1 MARVS
6 RHVSFSEQFGISVE
20 LLDELG
26 VFDPLLNSDTPLFI
40 DPLLLAFSRHP
51 EISNDATQLFREHF
65 GGVITL
71 MKKSVTAGDVAD
83 RSARQ
88 LLTFPE
94 VAGICLGY
102 GSASVSGSGSGPQLS
117 DKLLLV
123 AKDIVHLGYDDPSL
137 FPVLALLEDGIGPDR
152 ISDMAATAIEGA
164 LYAFTQRVSRILDV
178 PTERYM
184 SRKGESYQL
193 PTNPYG
199 RGRKLPVILVPLDIL
214 RKLPI
219 AKDWDGIMSAAAQ
232 NSQLRHQ
239 VNTLIGQIFEA
250 RTKQE
255 KLRARQMVRDAAMTN
270 VEAFRTVVAMLDAVD
285 KTPYDHTND
294 PDGQILWRRLVR
306 NIPSDVLDVTQ
317 ARPLDQGEACRL
329 VGRIIERFRFWLEDR
344 RVASELWDKDGKPR
358 PEKTAQRLFFMVAE
372 EICRQRNLD
381 INPET
386 DSGGGP
392 VDFKFSVGFSRR
404 VLVEIKLSTNRK
416 VVQGFTTQLEVY
428 KAAEETVSAYY
439 VVIDVSGSLDSIKKK
454 LQEVRARFDFD
465 GKHPSEVMFIDGMP
479 RESASHRK
487 PTTPQ
492 LPFE

>member
-6 RHVSFSEQFGISVE
+6 RLVSFSEQFGILPE
-20 LLDELG
+20 KLDELG

-40 DPLLLAFSRHP
+40 DPLLVPFSQHP
-51 EISNDATQLFREHF
+51 EISNDAAHLFREHF
-65 GGVITL
+65 GNVITL
-71 MKKSVTAGDVAD
+71 MKKSVTPGDVAD

-88 LLTFPE
+88 LLMFPE

-102 GSASVSGSGSGPQLS
+102 GSASVSGSGSGPQLT
-117 DKLLLV
+117 DKLFRV
-123 AKDIVHLGYDDPSL
+123 TKDIVHLGYDDPSL

-164 LYAFTQRVSRILDV
+164 LYAFTQRVAQTLAV
-178 PTERYM
+178 PTERHLT
-184 SRKGESYQL
+184 RKGQPYQL

-219 AKDWDGIMSAAAQ
+219 AKDWDGIMSAASQ
-232 NSQLRHQ
+232 NSQLRHH

-255 KLRARQMVRDAAMTN
+255 KQQARQMVRDAAMTN
-270 VEAFRTVVAMLDAVD
+270 AEAFRTVVAMLDAVD

-294 PDGQILWRRLVR
+294 PDGHILWRRLAR

-317 ARPLDQGEACRL
+317 ARPLDQGEAHRV
-329 VGRIIERFRFWLEDR
+329 VGLIIDRFRFWLEDR
-344 RVASELWDKDGKPR
+344 RVASELWDRDGKPR
-358 PEKTAQRLFFMVAE
+358 PEKTAQRIFFMVAE

-404 VLVEIKLSTNRK
+404 VLVEIKLSTNKK
-416 VVQGFTTQLEVY
+416 VVHGFTTQLEVY

-439 VVIDVSGSLDSIKKK
+439 VVIDVSGYLDNIKKK
-454 LQEVRARFDFD
+454 LHETRDRFDFG
-465 GKHPSEVMFIDGMP
+465 GKRPSTVVFIDGMP
-479 RESASHRK
+479 RVSASHRK
-487 PTTPQ
+487 VAVPQ